1 MILAAICFEHK
12 SCPIEVE
19 EVQLHRTGQTF
30 AFSASGVRTR
40 GVFCRGHLLMCK
52 YVSVLL
58 FIRQQRWCCAFC
70 SVCTWVK
77 LSWNAFSG
85 VGYLIEFFSGGGAG
99 AQEQF
104 CIFLR
109 VPVSSNA
116 EMCWQCPAPF
126 LTSGFTQILYRYLLY
141 RYFVWLVPD
150 GADAHSPPPAIG
162 RRELE
167 TLAGHA
173 RNLPISI
180 ASLIPLYQHVTTY
193 WHI

>member
-12 SCPIEVE
+12 SCPIGVE

-85 VGYLIEFFSGGGAG
+85 VGYLIEFFSGGRAG

-116 EMCWQCPAPF
+116 EMCWRVQPHSWLLVSPRYYIDIFYIVILFGWF
-126 LTSGFTQILYRYLLY
+126 LMELMLTALLQ
-141 RYFVWLVPD
+141 L
-150 GADAHSPPPAIG
+150 
-162 RRELE
+162 
-167 TLAGHA
+167 LAEE
-173 RNLPISI
+173 S
-180 ASLIPLYQHVTTY
+180 
-193 WHI
+193 

>member
-85 VGYLIEFFSGGGAG
+85 VGYLIEFFFWRRSWCTRTVLHLSTSPC
-99 AQEQF
+99 EQ
-104 CIFLR
+104 
-109 VPVSSNA
+109 
-116 EMCWQCPAPF
+116 QCRDVLEGPAPF

-141 RYFVWLVPD
+141 SYFVWLVPD

-173 RNLPISI
+173 QNLPISI